1 MIDILVGGYE
11 LVRLHPATA
20 VVVVVAAYGIIHW
33 ARKKAAQ
40 SKAAGGA

>member
-1 MIDILVGGYE
+1 MIDILGTLYS
-11 LVRLHPATA
+11 LVLDHPATA

-33 ARKKAAQ
+33 ARKKAYQ

>member
-1 MIDILVGGYE
+1 MFDILVGGYE

-20 VVVVVAAYGIIHW
+20 VVVVVAAYEILHW
-33 ARKKAAQ
+33 ARKKAVQ